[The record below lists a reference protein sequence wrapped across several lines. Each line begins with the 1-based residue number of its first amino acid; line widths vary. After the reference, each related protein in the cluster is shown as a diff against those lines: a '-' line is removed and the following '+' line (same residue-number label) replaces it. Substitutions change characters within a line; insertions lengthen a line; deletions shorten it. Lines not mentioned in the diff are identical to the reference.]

1 MAKKIAVV
9 LIFIIL
15 SLLFPASLCAS
26 SVSTDS
32 ITGSDSAQSI
42 ILESGLNDI
51 EPYYDSE
58 ISQYLNNDSFMDAL
72 MSYLKG
78 EDISDLSLGEIL
90 KELAVTAFHD
100 NIGSVALI
108 MAFIIFLSL
117 INMLTSSV
125 GSTQSNQAAF
135 YAVFLMLLIVL
146 VTFVYQIVNSVN
158 LTVSNMAE
166 FMNVLMVPLLS
177 LMAMSGAVSTAAI
190 LSPMLLF
197 YIDFIASII
206 KTVIIPLFMLAFAVG
221 TINQAA
227 LELKLKSFEKLIKQA
242 AYFIMGMVMMSFGAM
257 SAIKGIAFSS
267 LDGVMGKS
275 VKYAV
280 SNLIPVVGRFLS
292 DSADTVASVSLIIKS
307 GAGFIAYIIL
317 LFIILAPI
325 IKTGVI
331 ILLLKV
337 SAAITEPISDER
349 CTVLIETAANAMIN
363 ILSCMFLCAVMFF
376 IFIGIVCTM
385 SNYAAMLR

>member
-1 MAKKIAVV
+1 MKKKTIVILLLLV
-9 LIFIIL
+9 LSFLCPYTL
-15 SLLFPASLCAS
+15 SASTI
-26 SVSTDS
+26 TDS
-32 ITGSDSAQSI
+32 DSTQSI
-42 ILESGLNDI
+42 IDESGLGDI

-58 ISQYLNNDSFMDAL
+58 ISGYLNNDSFMDAL
-72 MSYLKG
+72 MNYLKG
-78 EDISDLSLGEIL
+78 EDITEMSFGEII
-90 KELAVTAFHD
+90 KELALTAFHD

-108 MAFIIFLSL
+108 IAFIIFLSL

-146 VTFVYQIVNSVN
+146 VTFVYQIVDSVN
-158 LTVSNMAE
+158 MTVGYMSD

-197 YIDFIASII
+197 YIDFITSII
-206 KTVIIPLFMLAFAVG
+206 KTVIIPLFMLAFAIG

-242 AYFIMGMVMMSFGAM
+242 AYFIMGLVMMSFGLL
-257 SAIKGIAFSS
+257 SVIKGIAFSS

-275 VKYAV
+275 IKYAV

-292 DSADTVASVSLIIKS
+292 DSADTVASVSLIIKN
-307 GAGFIAYIIL
+307 GAGLIAYIIL
-317 LFIILAPI
+317 LFIVLTPI

-331 ILLLKV
+331 IILLKL
-337 SAAITEPISDER
+337 SAAITEPVSDER
-349 CTVLIETAANAMIN
+349 CTALIDTAANTMIN

>member
-1 MAKKIAVV
+1 MMAKKSLIV
-9 LIFIIL
+9 LVFIT
-15 SLLFPASLCAS
+15 LLLTPASLCAS
-26 SVSTDS
+26 SISGSITDS
-32 ITGSDSAQSI
+32 DSTQNI
-42 ILESGLNDI
+42 IQESGLDDI
-51 EPYYDSE
+51 EPYYNSE
-58 ISQYLNNDSFMDAL
+58 ISQYLNNGSFMDAL

-78 EDISDLSLGEIL
+78 EDITDLSFGEIF
-90 KELAVTAFHD
+90 KELAVAAFHD

-108 MAFIIFLSL
+108 VAFIIFLSL

-135 YAVFLMLLIVL
+135 YAVFLMLLIIL

-158 LTVSNMAE
+158 VTVSSMSE

-197 YIDFIASII
+197 YIDFISSII
-206 KTVIIPLFMLAFAVG
+206 KTVIVPLFMLSFAIG
-221 TINQAA
+221 IINQAA

-242 AYFIMGMVMMSFGAM
+242 AYFIMGLVMLSFGAM

-292 DSADTVASVSLIIKS
+292 DSADTVASVSLIIKN

-317 LFIILAPI
+317 LFIILTPI

-331 ILLLKV
+331 ILLLKA

-349 CTVLIETAANAMIN
+349 CTALIETAANAMMN

-376 IFIGIVCTM
+376 IFIAIVCTM